1 MASSS
6 PSLDFRASQIQVNK
20 IIVSG
25 SNVNSSNALLIY
37 GSGAMGSPL
46 NQGVINSTIFPSSSV
61 GTDVFFY
68 VSGAVGAKGTSE
80 PAISVFGGDL
90 HISGNLTVDGTSPS
104 GGGGTN
110 YFFSTTTDVIET
122 SGALK
127 LSGSLPLRATYL
139 SASVGMEV
147 TGSSFLSAL
156 FVSTGATVTGSFI
169 NGYGGNAATG
179 TNSHAEGMQTLAG
192 GNAAHSEGNATT
204 SSGDFSHAE
213 GSDTQ
218 AQQEGAHSEG
228 SQTIAS
234 GFFSHAEG
242 IHSLASGDNS
252 HAEGLITTGS
262 GLGSHAEGLWCV
274 AYGTASHAGG
284 LYTIASGSVDGGYP
298 TVAQTVF
305 GSYNKRGN
313 TTSLFTI
320 GDGSGDSDAARHD
333 ILRVEPGS
341 VQISGTLYVSGA
353 ADNLPYVIVKGPTN
367 GLSLN
372 VGSTSKNSSINGIG
386 SGYEG
391 FGAGGVDIVSEYGVS
406 LGSSDAPIL
415 GVKPTSNGSSFS
427 AILVSPFFLASHGA
441 TTVDGNAGYITLNAG
456 EQSVT
461 VTNRCLLSGY
471 SGNSPSIVFVSV
483 ATDDATLKSAIGI
496 NNRNGTMTI
505 KGNAA
510 ATGVVYINFFILG
523 PITSGPIS

>member
-1 MASSS
+1 
-6 PSLDFRASQIQVNK
+6 
-20 IIVSG
+20 
-25 SNVNSSNALLIY
+25 
-37 GSGAMGSPL
+37 
-46 NQGVINSTIFPSSSV
+46 
-61 GTDVFFY
+61 
-68 VSGAVGAKGTSE
+68 
-80 PAISVFGGDL
+80 
-90 HISGNLTVDGTSPS
+90 
-104 GGGGTN
+104 
-110 YFFSTTTDVIET
+110 
-122 SGALK
+122 
-127 LSGSLPLRATYL
+127 LSR
-139 SASVGMEV
+139 
-147 TGSSFLSAL
+147 
-156 FVSTGATVTGSFI
+156 
-169 NGYGGNAATG
+169 
-179 TNSHAEGMQTLAG
+179 
-192 GNAAHSEGNATT
+192 
-204 SSGDFSHAE
+204 FSHAE
-213 GSDTQ
+213 GSGSYVDLN
-218 AQQEGAHSEG
+218 ADGSHAEGNNTHAENFYAHSEG
-228 SQTIAS
+228 DGTTAS
-234 GFFSHAEG
+234 VVGSHSEG
-242 IHSLASGDNS
+242 SNSLASGDYAHAEGYYSCIASASGS
-252 HAEGLITTGS
+252 HAEGGGNEASGESSHAEGSSTIASGLGSHAEGFGTIAS
-262 GLGSHAEGLWCV
+262 GLGSHAEGLVTV
-274 AYGTASHAGG
+274 AFGSGSFSAGWGTIS
-284 LYTIASGSVDGGYP
+284 SGSVDGGGITIP
-298 TVAQTVF
+298 QAALGKF
-305 GSYNKRGN
+305 NLPDN
-313 TTSLFTI
+313 TSSLLVV
-320 GDGSGDSDAARHD
+320 GDGIDDATRHD

-367 GLSLN
+367 SLSLN

-510 ATGVVYINFFILG
+510 ATGVVHINFFILG